1 MNRCERSVN
10 APAIGDPCL
19 DLPDQLPLPD
29 GERVRVVQLVAT
41 GTNGGAQEHVATLLA
56 RIDQSRYD
64 VRVISLVR
72 WQRGQAAG
80 ARWASGGGHRDG
92 HR

>member
-1 MNRCERSVN
+1 MN
-10 APAIGDPCL
+10 APAVGDPCL
-19 DLPDQLPLPD
+19 DLPDHLPLPD

-64 VRVISLVR
+64 VRVISLSDGSAVR
-72 WQRGQAAG
+72 ALAS
-80 ARWASGGGHRDG
+80 ARFLCRGGGR
-92 HR
+92 RVR